1 MVLLTMIQW
10 DYDFIWRVAYRV
22 YPIVPYAV
30 LAIWLALG
38 LAWMGEVIDEAERRI
53 NSQSAEIAE
62 SSPA

>member
-1 MVLLTMIQW
+1 MIQW